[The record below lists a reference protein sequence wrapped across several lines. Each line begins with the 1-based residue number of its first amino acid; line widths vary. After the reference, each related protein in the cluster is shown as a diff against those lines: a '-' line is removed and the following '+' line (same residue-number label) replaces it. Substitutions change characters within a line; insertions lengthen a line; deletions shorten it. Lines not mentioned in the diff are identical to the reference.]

1 MKHLKSKFFNSTQR
15 RLALAVPML
24 WAFCGSAHAQALPW
38 EGPLTQIQNS
48 LTGPVARAI
57 GVVALAASGG
67 MLAFGGELGDFTKR
81 IMMVVLALSVMLLA
95 NNFMNMFG

>member
-1 MKHLKSKFFNSTQR
+1 MKHLFAKSFFSR
-15 RLALAVPML
+15 ALVPGAAL
-24 WAFCGSAHAQALPW
+24 LLICGAAQAQALPW

-81 IMMVVLALSVMLLA
+81 IMMVVLAMSVMLLA
-95 NNFMNMFG
+95 NNFMSMFG

>member
-1 MKHLKSKFFNSTQR
+1 MILLKTRIPVWQR
-15 RLALAVPML
+15 LLFASPAL
-24 WAFCGSAHAQALPW
+24 WTFIGTAHAQALPW
-38 EGPLTQIQNS
+38 EGPLQAIQRS

-81 IMMVVLALSVMLLA
+81 VMMVVLALSVMLLA
-95 NNFMNMFG
+95 NNFIDLIG